1 MGRNALSNA
10 DKLITGSA
18 PKPELRPGT
27 PAKPIEL
34 SPRAALEWDR
44 LSRELAD
51 AGLQITVAH
60 RAPLTLAATIAADLF
75 TDWEVIKKDGAYI
88 QGRTGLAA
96 HPAVK
101 RMDALRRDYIKVLG
115 LLGLRAAVSGEKP
128 GEEDDLDAVLNG

>member
-1 MGRNALSNA
+1 MGRNVLSNA
-10 DKLITGSA
+10 DKLVTGSA

-27 PAKPIEL
+27 PARPTGL
-34 SPRAALEWDR
+34 SPRAAVEWDR

-88 QGRTGLAA
+88 QGRTGLVA

-101 RMDALRRDYIKVLG
+101 RMDALRRDFIRVLG
-115 LLGLRAAVSGEKP
+115 LLGLRAAVSGETST
-128 GEEDDLDAVLNG
+128 GESLEDVLNG

>member
-1 MGRNALSNA
+1 MSRLTKTNAMKDL
-10 DKLITGSA
+10 TGS
-18 PKPELRPGT
+18 KSSPELWPGT
-27 PAKPIEL
+27 PVKPTNLSARASIEY
-34 SPRAALEWDR
+34 DR
-44 LSRELAD
+44 LSQELQE

-88 QGRTGLAA
+88 QGRTGLVA

-128 GEEDDLDAVLNG
+128 GEETLEDVLAG